1 MKKFSVFL
9 CTLFLIVGISGSV
22 YAVPVEFVFDG
33 AGADLGNI
41 YTPTAAGGVQLTI
54 QSFARLIDSGGT
66 SFINSQVRMSP
77 YGLGI
82 YRTGS
87 STIAAI
93 DNFGIGGNYTE
104 WLAISINAG
113 YYVSSVDVTGFGA
126 GESLFFLGAPSAN
139 ASGPNQQLLGGD
151 ATGSGAELWT
161 VATTIALPYSDYNYL
176 LIGPRS
182 APTAP
187 DVDVRISKIAVS
199 PVPEPATMLLLGSGL
214 IGMAAIGR
222 KKFFK
227 K

>member
-22 YAVPVEFVFDG
+22 YAVPIEFAFDG
-33 AGADLGNI
+33 PGADLGNI
-41 YTPTAAGGVQLTI
+41 YAPTPVGGVQLTI
-54 QSFARLIDSGGT
+54 QSFARVINGGT
-66 SFINSQVRMSP
+66 SFISSQVRMSP

-93 DNFGIGGNYTE
+93 DNFGISGNYTE
-104 WLAISINAG
+104 WLAISVNPG

-126 GESLFFLGAPSAN
+126 GESLFFLGAPFAD

-151 ATGSGAELWT
+151 ATGSGVASWT
-161 VATTIALPYSDYNYL
+161 VATTIALPYSAYNYL

-182 APTAP
+182 DPAAPN
-187 DVDVRISKIAVS
+187 VDVRISKIAVS